1 MPTRETLAYA
11 IVATVLALIV
21 FSFLF
26 NIMNTSVEKV
36 ESKPELQTGSKY
48 ADEGRKYTKHA
59 WHVGLPLSVL
69 VGGLLRLQMRS
80 RGG

>member
-36 ESKPELQTGSKY
+36 ENKPELQTGSEY
-48 ADEGRKYTKHA
+48 ADEGRGYTADA
-59 WHVGLPLSVL
+59 WHIGLPLSVL